1 MVRRE
6 LLLGIM
12 IATMMILLT
21 GGHALAESGSIHD
34 FFSPHGDQSL
44 INNTA
49 LAGTGRSNTT
59 AGTAANMTSNTT
71 SNRTAGSNVTP
82 EIYGTVTGRLAM
94 NVSPGNKTTTVG
106 LAGEAGELGILDT
119 MTFTGNAVRAS
130 DAENIDIDF
139 PYFRDG
145 KVYGPVAGAGMARP
159 GILPFGPVSL
169 AFPSIR
175 QSVATTLE
183 SESTSFVMSDRAE
196 AMSYPHMLLRKTRLP
211 ALYFEF

>member
-1 MVRRE
+1 
-6 LLLGIM
+6 
-12 IATMMILLT
+12 MILSA

-49 LAGTGRSNTT
+49 LAGTGRSNMS
-59 AGTAANMTSNTT
+59 AGTAANVTSNTT
-71 SNRTAGSNVTP
+71 SNRTAASNVTP
-82 EIYGTVTGRLAM
+82 EIFGTVAGRLAM
-94 NVSPGNKTTTVG
+94 NVSPGNKTVTLG

-119 MTFTGNAVRAS
+119 TTFASKAVRAS

-139 PYFRDG
+139 PYFRDD
-145 KVYGPVAGAGMARP
+145 KVYGSVAGAGMASS
-159 GILPFGPVSL
+159 GILSFGPVSL

-183 SESTSFVMSDRAE
+183 SESTNFVMSDRAE
-196 AMSYPHMLLRKTRLP
+196 AMSYPHLLLRKTKLP
-211 ALYFEF
+211 AVYFEF